1 MDETIISLLHFFFV
15 VTLFFTIIY
24 LIISP
29 MTIAHLFLWITVNI
43 FWDIPGGSNGKASV
57 YNAGDPSSIPGLGR
71 SPGEGNGNPLQL
83 SIFLSWCYY
92 CLVFH
97 TCTCTQVHIHRFWL
111 FRDPGVRKKMVLL
124 LVNSNLCL
132 KAPFYFLFSFLIF
145 LFWKIFITHTIRKN
159 SIMNCLFT
167 CYLTVT
173 NLWSVLFHL

>member
-1 MDETIISLLHFFFV
+1 MRDYPTLLLPSQEWYNKGACFTESLSEHWTLKINPCQCEGWNNNLI
-15 VTLFFTIIY
+15 VTFFFTIIY

-43 FWDIPGGSNGKASV
+43 F
-57 YNAGDPSSIPGLGR
+57 YLYFCLGV
-71 SPGEGNGNPLQL
+71 
-83 SIFLSWCYY
+83 IY
-92 CLVFH
+92 CLIFH
-97 TCTCTQVHIHRFWL
+97 TLKCIYTDSDYSETQVS
-111 FRDPGVRKKMVLL
+111 GKKMVLL

-132 KAPFYFLFSFLIF
+132 KAPLYFLFSFLIF

-159 SIMNCLFT
+159 SIMNCLFI